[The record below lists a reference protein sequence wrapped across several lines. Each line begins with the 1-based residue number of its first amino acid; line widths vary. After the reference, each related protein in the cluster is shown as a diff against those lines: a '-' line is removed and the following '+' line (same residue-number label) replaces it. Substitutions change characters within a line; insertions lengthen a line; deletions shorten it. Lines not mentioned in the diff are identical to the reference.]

1 MEVGYDLSAI
11 KRSIREAS
19 FKRGFSL
26 VTLMRLPGGAHTQI
40 RVPIVAR
47 IVVDVETVRIE
58 VPNVDE
64 LAVGRLDAQPMCF
77 VSSIATGDCHKKTFS

>member
-1 MEVGYDLSAI
+1 LI
-11 KRSIREAS
+11 
-19 FKRGFSL
+19 
-26 VTLMRLPGGAHTQI
+26 RLPGGTHTQI

-47 IVVDVETVRIE
+47 IVVDVETVGIE

-77 VSSIATGDCHKKTFS
+77 VSSIITGDYQKRFSPEFYSVVTLIKSEHPR